1 MHDIMH
7 KKNRKGII
15 LAGGSGTR
23 LHPLTVSVSKQL
35 MPVYDKPMIYYPLSA
50 LMKCGIREILIIS
63 TPRDLPDF
71 KKLFGDG
78 TQLGLQIFYKEQPEP
93 EGLAQAFLLGE
104 EFLDGASA
112 CLVLGDNLF
121 YGTKFDER
129 VRNAHFRDDGA
140 TIFGCRV
147 TNPSDYGVV
156 EFDEKGKA
164 VSLEEKPVHPKSNW
178 AVPGIYFYDRH
189 VVEYAKSIKPSK
201 RGELEITDLNQ
212 IYLDA
217 GDLHV
222 EMLGRGIAWL
232 DTGNPDAL
240 MEASQFVQTIQHRQN
255 IKIACIESIAYTK
268 GWINHDQMRFLVN
281 KHKNTEYG
289 QYLDAVGNAEKLGA
303 AVI

>member
-1 MHDIMH
+1 MH
-7 KKNRKGII
+7 KNRKGII

-23 LHPLTVSVSKQL
+23 LHPLTASVSKQL

-63 TPRDLPDF
+63 TPRDLPNF
-71 KKLFGDG
+71 EALFGDG
-78 TQLGLQIFYKEQPEP
+78 TQLGLQISYKEQPKP
-93 EGLAQAFLLGE
+93 EGLAQALLLGE
-104 EFLDGASA
+104 EFLDGAPV

-121 YGTKFDER
+121 YGANFDKR
-129 VRNAHFRDDGA
+129 IQSAHFRDAGA

-156 EFDEKGKA
+156 EFSPNGKA
-164 VSLEEKPVHPKSNW
+164 ISLEEKPIRPKSSW
-178 AVPGIYFYDRH
+178 AVPGIYFYDGR

-212 IYLDA
+212 IYLEA
-217 GDLHV
+217 NDLHV

-232 DTGNPDAL
+232 DTGNPDSLIA
-240 MEASQFVQTIQHRQN
+240 ASHFVQTIQHRQN
-255 IKIACIESIAYTK
+255 LKIACIEEIAYTK
-268 GWINHDQMRFLVN
+268 RWINHDQMMFLVN
-281 KHKNTEYG
+281 KQKGTEYG
-289 QYLDAVGNAEKLGA
+289 QYLDTILNTESLEA